1 MNGGQGKLTPIE
13 MEIVVDDYIKMIPHV
28 IRKVQADAK
37 VMKARYDSLI
47 QAGFTEQQAL
57 QITMSRGAAI
67 E

>member
-1 MNGGQGKLTPIE
+1 MSGGQGKLTPIE

-28 IRKVQADAK
+28 IRKVQADAE
-37 VMKARYDSLI
+37 VMKARYDALI
-47 QAGFTEQQAL
+47 QVGFTEQQAL